1 MKANYL
7 LTNLTISLIGC
18 LLAAITLG
26 QDNGARL
33 NKTIELLENGEA
45 ALGIFSGD
53 QSLNNARLIA
63 GSDIDFALIDMEHG
77 PLDFETLRSFLLGLT
92 DKQAIHQDGSLQA
105 SVTPIV
111 RLPTNGRENLQFL
124 AKQALDIGAFGVM
137 YPFVTTK
144 EEALNA
150 VRASRYPQKKGAPD
164 FNPPGMRGR
173 APANAAWY
181 WGINGGEY
189 VRRADVWPLDPRGE
203 ILTIIQIENPE
214 GVENIEEIVSVP
226 GIGVIFVGPSDLGIT
241 MGYPDNPDAPEIE
254 EAIQKVLS
262 VCTRKNI
269 PVGITANAGS
279 IERRLKEGFRFITV
293 GGDGGLRPDS
303 ANTLQLGR
311 EAMDK

>member
-1 MKANYL
+1 MIAVAQEND
-7 LTNLTISLIGC
+7 T
-18 LLAAITLG
+18 
-26 QDNGARL
+26 RL
-33 NKTIELLENGEA
+33 NKAIELLEKGEV

-77 PLDFETLRSFLLGLT
+77 PLDFETLRAFLLGLT
-92 DKQAIHQDGSLQA
+92 DKLAIHEEGNLQPN
-105 SVTPIV
+105 VTPIV

-124 AKQALDIGAFGVM
+124 AKQALDIGAFGIM
-137 YPFVTTK
+137 YPFVTNR
-144 EEALNA
+144 EETLNA
-150 VRASRYPQKKGAPD
+150 VQASRYPQKKGVPD
-164 FNPPGMRGR
+164 FNPAGLRGR

-181 WGINGGEY
+181 WGINAGEY
-189 VRRADVWPLDPRGE
+189 VRRADVWPLDPQGE

-214 GVENIEEIVSVP
+214 GVENIEEIISVP

-254 EAIQKVLS
+254 EAILKVLKA
-262 VCTRKNI
+262 CQEKDI

-279 IERRLKEGFRFITV
+279 VEKRLKQGFRFISI

-303 ANTLQLGR
+303 AITLELGR
-311 EAMDK
+311 KVLGE